1 MPDLNPPWLQK
12 LETFTKE
19 DFRNETHRPTKIR
32 MHMMD
37 PYRNRLGKLDKRYLN
52 ILRQAF
58 VIISDNYTA
67 KAFLPLIRDLG
78 HEHIGRR
85 FGMNKA
91 SQILQDVYHVY
102 GNAIKRNKDFD
113 REMTIARL
121 LECYEKLIEEK
132 KWDKAAD
139 VMSIIGRFQLL
150 DKAEDKEVNTKG
162 LELPELQITGD
173 VKALQQET
181 IEEAQIDEEE

>member
-1 MPDLNPPWLQK
+1 
-12 LETFTKE
+12 
-19 DFRNETHRPTKIR
+19 
-32 MHMMD
+32 MMD

-67 KAFLPLIRDLG
+67 KAFLPLIQDLG

-91 SQILQDVYHVY
+91 SQILQDTYHVY

-121 LECYEKLIEEK
+121 HECYEKLMEAE

-150 DKAEDKEVNTKG
+150 DKAEDKEVDKKG
-162 LELPELQITGD
+162 LELPALEITSD
-173 VKALQQET
+173 PQSLLSPEV
-181 IEEAQIDEEE
+181 EEAQIEEEE